1 MPTIEVKLIDDDG
14 NEIFDDE
21 MEGEICV
28 RSPSVMLGYYK
39 NQIESTKSLNKDR
52 FLSTGDYGYRKD
64 DLYFI
69 SFRRTDLIL
78 RGAENVYPQEIEI
91 LLDQY
96 DGVAESAVIGVP
108 HDDLGEEV
116 KAIVVLENNK
126 VTFDEL
132 ELYLKDNLAYFK
144 VPSLEEKV
152 KIFTKKCFR

>member
-1 MPTIEVKLIDDDG
+1 MENNLSIVKDNFKELPNNIEAEQSLIG
-14 NEIFDDE
+14 SILLSNEIFDDE
-21 MEGEICV
+21 VEGEICV

-39 NQIESTKSLNKDR
+39 NQIESKKSLNKDR

-69 SFRRTDLIL
+69 SSRRTDLIL

-126 VTFDEL
+126 VRIDEL
-132 ELYLKDNLAYFK
+132 YERYNKF
-144 VPSLEEKV
+144 
-152 KIFTKKCFR
+152 IRT